1 VPVCTRYVPIA
12 STCPRVRTYP
22 PYLVDLISYLVDGLK
37 AGYVHG
43 VMMLTPFFF
52 NRCIFPVLY
61 LLGIVLSS
69 NDYMK
74 CSDEAV
80 STVAEYGSTS
90 VAEAGKFFLVY
101 GVMMLTPF
109 FYNRCIFPVIYLLGI
124 VLSSGNNMKCSN
136 EAALSTVAEGSSMSV
151 AEAGK
156 LLLIFGVM
164 KLTPFF
170 FNRCIFPV
178 LYLLGIVFSSGDN
191 MKCTNEA
198 AISAV
203 AEAGK
208 FFI

>member
-1 VPVCTRYVPIA
+1 MPVHTRYVPIA
-12 STCPRVRTYP
+12 STCPRVHTYP

-37 AGYVHG
+37 AGYVH
-43 VMMLTPFFF
+43 
-52 NRCIFPVLY
+52 
-61 LLGIVLSS
+61 
-69 NDYMK
+69 
-74 CSDEAV
+74 
-80 STVAEYGSTS
+80 
-90 VAEAGKFFLVY
+90 